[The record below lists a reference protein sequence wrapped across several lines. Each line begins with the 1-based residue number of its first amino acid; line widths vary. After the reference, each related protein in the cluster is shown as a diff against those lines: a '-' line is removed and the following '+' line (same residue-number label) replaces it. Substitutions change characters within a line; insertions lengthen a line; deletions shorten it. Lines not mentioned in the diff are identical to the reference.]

1 MRHVTVAARIEL
13 DGTSGAVPL
22 EACRD
27 FLAQAM
33 AGAEPA
39 IRPEGLVGWTLD
51 QPVHEGTDLR
61 SGPTPEPW
69 QPRVSA
75 ILSIYRA
82 GRHIQGCLED
92 LTAQSLFLAG
102 ELEIV
107 AVDSASPEG
116 EGEVVAA
123 FAAQYPGRIHYLRTP
138 ERETI
143 YRAWNRGIHAARGLY
158 LTNANADDRH
168 RVDALERLAQALDEH
183 PEVAMVYADSAT
195 TEQVGAPFATALRT
209 GVLAW
214 PEFDP
219 LLLFAGC
226 FAGPQPMWRQAVH
239 ARHGHFDPRL
249 KSAGDYDFWLKLV
262 AGGERFLHLKEV
274 LGLYLMSPQGMELSD
289 TELSMAEAH
298 LARVR
303 HWPKAWGL
311 RPQACASYWVR
322 TPPPSVPA
330 APSLGEQAERLRAS
344 GQLEAGLQLLLQAC
358 RDDVSNPERYVDLA
372 FYFAAGG
379 MAAKGVALLRQS
391 LATFK
396 GSELLARALE
406 RLEAES
412 GPAPAAGAPTTAPA
426 PAPAP
431 APARGGPPSICFIN
445 TFYRAFLER
454 HYASHPELLRA
465 DYQTQLEALLA
476 TGFGDSTFYSGGLAR
491 QGWRALDV
499 IPNCEPLQAAW
510 RRETGFSGDAQAT
523 LVEQIRRAGPEV
535 VYLQDLAL
543 GQASFL
549 AQIRPY
555 VRLIAGQIASPI
567 PPTAQLD
574 GLDLIFTS
582 FPHFVQRFREAGLC
596 AYYQPLAFDP
606 GILARLGPRQPVH
619 PFTFVGG
626 LSGHHVRGTEL
637 LETVAAGA
645 PLQVWGYGAESLAA
659 GSGLRERHHGEAW
672 GLDMFGLLH
681 ASKITLNRHI
691 DVAERFAN
699 NMRLFEATGCG
710 AMLLT
715 DYKDNLQEL
724 FRIGEEIVAYR
735 SPEECLDLVQYYLH
749 HPEEAEAI
757 AKAGQARTLRDH
769 TYDRRMEQTAEILA
783 RHLRDLDLGPS
794 LGPVDAG
801 RISYGHQAI
810 QAEAITPAMTS
821 AWQDPSIPAKQRSL
835 VQQELAEMHRGQP
848 PVVFQALAELMEPL
862 LDEGDTVLEV
872 GCASGYY
879 AEIIEYLTNKRI
891 AYTGVDYS
899 EALIAMARQC
909 YPKAR
914 FDVADGAAMPYDDR
928 QFRWVIS
935 SCVLLHTPNYLDQ
948 IRETCRVA
956 GQYVIAHRTPVCR
969 TRPTQYFKKFAYG
982 VETVELLFNE
992 QAFVEAFQSFG
1003 FTLVRGQPYGGDPG
1017 LDRYDVSYL
1026 FSRPAQAPSEGAQP

>member
-1 MRHVTVAARIEL
+1 MRHVTVAARIQL

-27 FLAQAM
+27 FLAQAL

-39 IRPEGLVGWTLD
+39 TRPEGLLGWTLEE
-51 QPVHEGTDLR
+51 PVHDGTDLL
-61 SGPTPEPW
+61 PATPSPW

-92 LTAQSLFLAG
+92 LTAQTLFLAG

-123 FAAQYPGRIHYLRTP
+123 FAARYPGRIHYLRTP

-143 YRAWNRGIHAARGLY
+143 YRAWNRGIQAARGLY

-183 PEVAMVYADSAT
+183 PGVALAYADSAT
-195 TEQVGAPFATALRT
+195 TELVGASFASAPRT

-214 PEFDP
+214 PDFDP
-219 LLLFAGC
+219 MLLFSGC
-226 FAGPQPMWRQAVH
+226 FAGPQPMWRASVH
-239 ARHGHFDPRL
+239 GRHGFFDPHL

-303 HWPKAWGL
+303 HWPKPWGP

-322 TPPPSVPA
+322 TPPPPVPA
-330 APSLGEQAERLRAS
+330 GPSTAEQAEALRAS

-358 RDDVSNPERYVDLA
+358 RDDVSSPGRYVDLA
-372 FYFAAGG
+372 FYFAAAG
-379 MAAKGVALLRQS
+379 MGPKGIALLRQS
-391 LATFK
+391 LVTFP
-396 GSELLARALE
+396 GSELLARALV
-406 RLEAES
+406 RLESA
-412 GPAPAAGAPTTAPA
+412 GVPAPATQLPSP
-426 PAPAP
+426 
-431 APARGGPPSICFIN
+431 RRSGPPSVCFIN
-445 TFYRAFLER
+445 TYYRAFLER
-454 HYASHPELLRA
+454 HYASHPELLGA
-465 DYQTQLEALLA
+465 DYQTQLDALLA

-510 RRETGFSGDAQAT
+510 RQEQGFSGDAQAT
-523 LVEQIRRAGPEV
+523 LVEQIRRAAPDV
-535 VYLQDLAL
+535 VYLQDLSL
-543 GQASFL
+543 GHAGLL
-549 AQIRPY
+549 AQLRPH

-567 PPTAQLD
+567 PPSAQLD

-626 LSGHHVRGTEL
+626 LSGHHLRGTEL
-637 LETVAAGA
+637 LETMAGGT
-645 PLQVWGYGAESLAA
+645 PLQVWGYGAESLPA
-659 GSGLRERHHGEAW
+659 GSVLRARHHGEAW

-681 ASKITLNRHI
+681 ASNLTLNRHI

-710 AMLLT
+710 AMLVT
-715 DYKDNLQEL
+715 DYKDNLQDL
-724 FRIGEEIVAYR
+724 FRIGEEVVAYR
-735 SPEECLDLVQYYLH
+735 SPEECLDLVQYYLQ
-749 HPEEAEAI
+749 HPLEAEAI

-783 RHLRDLDLGPS
+783 RHLRDLDLGAS
-794 LGPVDAG
+794 LGPVETG
-801 RISYGHQAI
+801 RISYGHQVI

-821 AWQDPSIPAKQRSL
+821 AWQDPAIPARQRSL
-835 VQQELAEMHRGQP
+835 VQQELAEMHRGQA
-848 PVVFQALAELMEPL
+848 PVVFQALAGLMEPL
-862 LDEGDTVLEV
+862 LEEGEAVLEV

-879 AEIIEYLTNKRI
+879 AEIIEYLTNRRI

-909 YPKAR
+909 YPRAR
-914 FDVADGAAMPYDDR
+914 FEVADGAAMPYGDR
-928 QFRWVIS
+928 QFPWVIS
-935 SCVLLHTPNYLDQ
+935 SCVLLHTPNFLDH

-956 GQYVIAHRTPVCR
+956 GQFVIAHRTPVCR
-969 TRPTQYFKKFAYG
+969 TRPTQYFKKYAYG

-1003 FTLVRGQPYGGDPG
+1003 FTLVRGLVYGGDPG

-1026 FSRPAQAPSEGAQP
+1026 FNRPAQVPSEGAQP